1 MNFSADAGHFH
12 FFPPRNVFDKMLH
25 QQQDQVI
32 IVHGH
37 QMIMTK
43 IMMMVMMSL
52 TR

>member
-32 IVHGH
+32 FVPGH
-37 QMIMTK
+37 QMMLTK
-43 IMMMVMMSL
+43 MMMMMMSL